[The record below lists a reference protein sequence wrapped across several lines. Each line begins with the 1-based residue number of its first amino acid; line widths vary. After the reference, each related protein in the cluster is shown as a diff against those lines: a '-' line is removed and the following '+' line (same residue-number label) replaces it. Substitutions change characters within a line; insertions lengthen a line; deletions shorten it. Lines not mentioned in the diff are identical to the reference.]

1 MEFAAVMLF
10 IQKVFHLECL
20 LLIRII
26 SQPGVAYKSIVYKK
40 SIQTY
45 SSKNEEM
52 RLSHEF
58 VFVFIQYFIEAILS
72 EKSCQKWGL
81 WKMENMYLKR
91 RGIIGDHN
99 TRGGG
104 GGGSCLKKLGFKPST
119 HDDIERVRVGALEP

>member
-20 LLIRII
+20 LLIRMI

-58 VFVFIQYFIEAILS
+58 AFVFIQYFIEAILS

-104 GGGSCLKKLGFKPST
+104 RWELSK
-119 HDDIERVRVGALEP
+119 EARV